1 MGATLLL
8 LCADFSAVAG
18 GRRRPSL
25 PSEPRLAAPA
35 AGSRAPPSRASVR
48 PSAAAAPLA
57 ARGLPHHASVAGNP
71 MESTSKCNGAEA
83 AQPLDTKD
91 DVEPFLQAPAV
102 ATCIGATG
110 TRPEFGAQQGPGPGI
125 NFAPIVTPRLGPG
138 EPVSERGQGRS
149 CPTRPVATPSDEVVS
164 LDDDRQLHRAAG
176 ANARESEEEH
186 LYRLGIFRGKD
197 GGVVVNGLDLENPL
211 CSTLVTGFKLLRIVE
226 AEALGAP
233 FIHLLW
239 REALEARL
247 GIGYR
252 RKGQQLL
259 VRGGRRPGLDRG
271 WCSCRRDQVWGK
283 AGLVLRFGRHERNAL
298 VLVLLPLLVGDEKL
312 NYLGCHQGPGS
323 R

>member
-1 MGATLLL
+1 MP
-8 LCADFSAVAG
+8 S
-18 GRRRPSL
+18 RRRSFTDRVITPGSHVSLAVDSSRLSPPSL
-25 PSEPRLAAPA
+25 GASLSYLFFESFPFVFKSLAPFSSPS
-35 AGSRAPPSRASVR
+35 S
-48 PSAAAAPLA
+48 
-57 ARGLPHHASVAGNP
+57 
-71 MESTSKCNGAEA
+71 
-83 AQPLDTKD
+83 
-91 DVEPFLQAPAV
+91 LQAPAV

-138 EPVSERGQGRS
+138 EPISERGQGRS

-186 LYRLGIFRGKD
+186 LYGLGIFRGKD

-252 RKGQQLL
+252 RKGQRLL

-298 VLVLLPLLVGDEKL
+298 VLVLLPLLVSPCQAHGHL
-312 NYLGCHQGPGS
+312 
-323 R
+323 